1 MVPCEQAPGNSGG
14 GGGKSFL
21 TGRNLWQK
29 PAQGGE
35 KRE

>member
-14 GGGKSFL
+14 EKSFL
-21 TGRNLWQK
+21 TGRNLWQN

>member
-14 GGGKSFL
+14 GGKSFL
-21 TGRNLWQK
+21 TGRNLWQN